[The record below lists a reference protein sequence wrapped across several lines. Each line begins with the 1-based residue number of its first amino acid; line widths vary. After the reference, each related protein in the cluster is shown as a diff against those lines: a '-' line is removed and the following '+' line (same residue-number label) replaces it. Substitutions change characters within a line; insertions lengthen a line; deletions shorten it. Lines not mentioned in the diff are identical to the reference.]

1 MEHLRSRAA
10 LWIGLS
16 GLLLC
21 FLLTGCGV
29 GREAKAKEQLERGQ
43 SYLQAAAYEDALDAF
58 TKAIELDPENGSAFV
73 QRGDTYMAMERYTD
87 AVVDYEAANHL
98 GERVSQKLE
107 IAIGEA
113 VRQISMESDIDT
125 AMRWL
130 EEVQS

>member
-1 MEHLRSRAA
+1 MEYLQSRDVLR
-10 LWIGLS
+10 IGLS
-16 GLLLC
+16 CLLLC
-21 FLLTGCGV
+21 LLLAGCGV
-29 GREAKAKEQLERGQ
+29 SKEAEAKEQLERGKDC
-43 SYLQAAAYEDALDAF
+43 LQAAAYEDALTAF
-58 TKAIELDPENGSAFV
+58 TKAIELDPENGDAFV

-98 GERVSQKLE
+98 GERVSEKLE

-130 EEVQS
+130 EEVQG